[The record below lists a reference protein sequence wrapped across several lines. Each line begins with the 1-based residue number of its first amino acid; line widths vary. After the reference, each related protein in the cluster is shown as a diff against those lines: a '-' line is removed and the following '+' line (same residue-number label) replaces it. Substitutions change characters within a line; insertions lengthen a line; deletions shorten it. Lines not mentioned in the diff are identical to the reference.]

1 MINIYSY
8 YAEVRYLVCK
18 LERDEKGDL
27 FWFQIDSFHIHD
39 KAEMIQK
46 YPNCIHLQELEARKV
61 PYGFTYSRLYEEG
74 DLDVKDS

>member
-8 YAEVRYLVCK
+8 YAEVGYLVCE
-18 LERDEKGDL
+18 LRRDERGNL
-27 FWFQIDSFHIHD
+27 FWYNMDSFHIND
-39 KAEMIQK
+39 KEKMMQA